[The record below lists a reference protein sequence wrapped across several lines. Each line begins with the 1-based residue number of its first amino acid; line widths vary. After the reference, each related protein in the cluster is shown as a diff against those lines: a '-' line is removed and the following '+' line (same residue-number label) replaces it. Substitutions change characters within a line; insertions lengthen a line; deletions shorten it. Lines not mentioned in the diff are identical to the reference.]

1 MIQTKIESVTALWFI
16 DFQKF
21 NQLFSDRG
29 KNGTSS
35 PGDDGE
41 EPPAKK
47 PKRSGQNKSRPK
59 PVRLLP
65 KEKLCLNMAKGKE
78 CPYGEQCKFNHDLE
92 NMLKQKPADI
102 GPKCYNFDMFGHCEF
117 GLMCRYG
124 TSHISS
130 DFENITDEARKINP
144 STLTSNTLSM
154 ELRREL
160 RKKKINYPKADMY
173 LKTLPRDG
181 KGKKKAMKG
190 NSSSLAGPTA
200 EPNVNTSTV
209 STKVADK
216 PTSVR
221 CTEESLQGTEGEMLQ
236 SAVEQSSIPKDLKDG
251 NSSSDKSRL
260 TATAATEADT
270 SGICEQLGETDEQR
284 TRVKPDLN
292 GSKESSV
299 GGHQQNPVKQRS
311 DLIELG
317 SGKKS
322 TESNLSHEK
331 KEEPYLGNVEVI
343 SPPSCLKPGMDGKT
357 GPLSDAVKQ
366 DGIVVSHV
374 YSDKSSVTDVA
385 MATDMD
391 CMTGSSLREKKKTLD
406 VKGKL
411 LLAPLTTVGNLP
423 FRRIC
428 KGYGADI
435 TCGEM
440 AMCTNLLMGQSCEW
454 ALLRRHHTED
464 VFGVQLCGG
473 FPDTMTK
480 CAELLSSRLDIDFID
495 VNVGCP
501 IDLVYHKVVFVTF
514 WSPLREWDILSFED
528 ANQHFKYSG
537 SAGLMIARGA
547 LIKPWIFTEIKEQRH
562 WDISASERLDL
573 LRNFSN
579 YGLEHWGSDTQGVN
593 KTRRFLLEW
602 LSFLYRYIPVGL
614 LERLPQKINER
625 PPFYFGRNDL
635 ETLMSSN
642 KCEDWIKISE
652 MLLGPVPDDFL
663 FLPKHKANSY
673 N

>member
-1 MIQTKIESVTALWFI
+1 
-16 DFQKF
+16 
-21 NQLFSDRG
+21 
-29 KNGTSS
+29 
-35 PGDDGE
+35 
-41 EPPAKK
+41 
-47 PKRSGQNKSRPK
+47 
-59 PVRLLP
+59 
-65 KEKLCLNMAKGKE
+65 MAKGKE

-411 LLAPLTTVGNLP
+411 LLAPLTTVSLLP
-423 FRRIC
+423 
-428 KGYGADI
+428 
-435 TCGEM
+435 
-440 AMCTNLLMGQSCEW
+440 S
-454 ALLRRHHTED
+454 
-464 VFGVQLCGG
+464 
-473 FPDTMTK
+473 
-480 CAELLSSRLDIDFID
+480 
-495 VNVGCP
+495 
-501 IDLVYHKVVFVTF
+501 
-514 WSPLREWDILSFED
+514 
-528 ANQHFKYSG
+528 
-537 SAGLMIARGA
+537 
-547 LIKPWIFTEIKEQRH
+547 
-562 WDISASERLDL
+562 
-573 LRNFSN
+573 
-579 YGLEHWGSDTQGVN
+579 
-593 KTRRFLLEW
+593 
-602 LSFLYRYIPVGL
+602 
-614 LERLPQKINER
+614 KIME
-625 PPFYFGRNDL
+625 FY
-635 ETLMSSN
+635 
-642 KCEDWIKISE
+642 
-652 MLLGPVPDDFL
+652 
-663 FLPKHKANSY
+663 
-673 N
+673 